1 MLKDGAQFK
10 RESPLKCLDTDLL
23 VAILRGKEEA
33 KKKIAELDEED
44 RGATTA
50 VNAFELFFGANKSE
64 RKQENLKEATKLIER
79 LTVFPLDFA
88 SSKKA
93 VEISAKLAAKG
104 ETIDFR
110 DAMIAAISVEN
121 GLTLVTRNQAH
132 FKRIKDLQI
141 EPW

>member
-1 MLKDGAQFK
+1 MANWLK
-10 RESPLKCLDTDLL
+10 REFAMKCLDTDILI
-23 VAILRGKEEA
+23 AILRGKEEA
-33 KKKIAELDEED
+33 KKKVRRNNEED
-44 RGATTA
+44 RGATTS

-64 RKQENLKEATKLIER
+64 RKQENLKETSKLLER

-88 SSKKA
+88 SSQKA
-93 VEISAKLAAKG
+93 AEISAKLAAKG

-132 FKRIKDLQI
+132 FKRIKGLQI
-141 EPW
+141 ESW